1 MSVLALFV
9 ALLLEQL
16 RPLHARQH
24 LHGALQAL
32 RWRLQY
38 ALDAGTTGQ
47 AWVLWALAVCL
58 PAVAVWLVFAL
69 LQAGLGRFAALL
81 WSVLVLYAVLRFRA
95 FGPYFT
101 QVRNAINTG
110 DRQAAAQALER
121 WRQALEGGWGHEAPA
136 QRPSS
141 AALHEAQEPATQAQP
156 AAPATHS
163 TAALLA
169 ASVSYS
175 VQHMHHYVFGVF
187 AAYLLLAFAG
197 LGPMGAVL
205 FSLAQAAHGLWWRGA
220 GRHDAPHG
228 ASMALARVAQQG
240 WQWINWLPARI
251 TAGMFAAVG
260 RYDEAISAWRACT
273 ARRPGDG
280 DALVLA
286 AGSAALGLPERS
298 VQWILA
304 WPHWQGRAPSRI
316 LGGAA
321 EGGDELAGLLH
332 RLASLMWRTLV
343 LWVLLWLVIGLIGAV
358 L

>member
-16 RPLHARQH
+16 RPLHARQRW
-24 LHGALQAL
+24 HGALQAL

-38 ALDAGTTGQ
+38 ALDAGTPGQ

-58 PAVAVWLVFAL
+58 PAVIVWLIFAL
-69 LQAGLGRFAALL
+69 LQAGLGRFAAFL
-81 WSVLVLYAVLRFRA
+81 WSVFVLYAVLRFRA

-121 WRQALEGGWGHEAPA
+121 WRQALEGGWAQGHAQGDGLREHAQPDTVPA
-136 QRPSS
+136 QDDGP
-141 AALHEAQEPATQAQP
+141 
-156 AAPATHS
+156 
-163 TAALLA
+163 AALLA
-169 ASVSYS
+169 ASVTYS

-187 AAYLLLAFAG
+187 AAYLLLAFLG

-205 FSLAQAAHGLWWRGA
+205 FCLAQAAHGLWWRAA
-220 GRHDAPHG
+220 GRHDDPHG
-228 ASMALARVAQQG
+228 ASMALARVARQG
-240 WQWINWLPARI
+240 WQWVNWLPARI

-286 AGSAALGLPERS
+286 AGSAALGLPGRS

-304 WPHWQGRAPSRI
+304 WPHWQGRTPSRI
-316 LGGAA
+316 LDGADQ
-321 EGGDELAGLLH
+321 GSDELVAGLLH

>member
-16 RPLHARQH
+16 RPLHARQRW
-24 LHGALQAL
+24 HGVLQVL

-38 ALDAGTTGQ
+38 ALDAGTAGQ

-58 PAVAVWLVFAL
+58 PAVAVWLIFAL
-69 LQAGLGRFAALL
+69 LQAHLGRFAAFL

-101 QVRNAINTG
+101 QARNAINTG

-121 WRQALEGGWGHEAPA
+121 WGQALEGGWAKGSVQGAVQGDDEPGSRPFA
-136 QRPSS
+136 QDDSP
-141 AALHEAQEPATQAQP
+141 
-156 AAPATHS
+156 
-163 TAALLA
+163 AALLA

-205 FSLAQAAHGLWWRGA
+205 FGLAQAAHGLWWRGA
-220 GRHDAPHG
+220 GRHDGPHG

-240 WQWINWLPARI
+240 WQWVNWLPARI

-286 AGSAALGLPERS
+286 AGSAALGLPGRS

-316 LGGAA
+316 LILDGP
-321 EGGDELAGLLH
+321 EQGGDELAGLLH